1 MKGATGMTASPIL
14 IADDS
19 PTNVYVLT
27 AMLRSF
33 GHACRVA
40 TDGAEAVAMAEAE
53 PPELILMDIHMPK
66 LSGIE
71 AAKRIRAGRAD
82 RPLAIVAVTAHPDS
96 RHLAAFKEAGFD
108 ALMLKPVELGAL
120 REIITR
126 FVGPGRSSGP
136 RSGPSLAR

>member
-1 MKGATGMTASPIL
+1 VTASPIL

-19 PTNVYVLT
+19 PTNVFVLV

-40 TDGAEAVAMAEAE
+40 SDGAEAVAMAEAE
-53 PPELILMDIHMPK
+53 PPTLILMDINMPK

-71 AAKRIRAGRAD
+71 AARRIRARRAG
-82 RPLAIVAVTAHPDS
+82 PPVAIVAVTAHPDS

-120 REIITR
+120 REIVAR
-126 FVGPGRSSGP
+126 FLGPGRSP
-136 RSGPSLAR
+136 GPSLAR